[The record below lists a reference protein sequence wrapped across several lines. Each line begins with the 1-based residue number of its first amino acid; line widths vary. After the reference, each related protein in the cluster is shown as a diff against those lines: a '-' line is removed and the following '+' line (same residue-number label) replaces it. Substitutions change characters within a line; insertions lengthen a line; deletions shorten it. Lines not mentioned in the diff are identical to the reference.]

1 MRKHIS
7 FEKNYICNYH
17 NVEEKNEEEE
27 ENDQPGCA
35 KGKTSSFPAEGFTLL
50 NRVRQGTVPV

>member
-1 MRKHIS
+1 M
-7 FEKNYICNYH
+7 FWKNYICNYH

-27 ENDQPGCA
+27 ENDQPGFA